1 MFPAPLRSGMLILL
15 PPSEGKTPPKAGEP
29 LDLTELSFAG
39 LAKTR
44 KAVLA
49 ALVRFCRTDPT
60 AAAVALGLGPTQA
73 GHVRTNTQLRRAPAA
88 PALDIYTGV
97 LFEAL
102 DAGSLR
108 HAERARLNRLV
119 AISSALFGLVR
130 PDDRIPAY
138 RLSGDTTLPD
148 LGPMSSVWRGQVS
161 AQLELE
167 SGLILD
173 LRSGTYVALGPVP
186 SAVAGRSVVGRILHE
201 HAGKR
206 SIVSHHNKAT
216 KGRLVRSLTEAS
228 SLPGSIP
235 DLLDALSSLGYAVE
249 LQPTRKTGVPAVVD
263 VIVSEI

>member
-1 MFPAPLRSGMLILL
+1 MFPTPLRSGMLILL

-29 LDLTELSFAG
+29 IDLTELSFAG

-44 KAVLA
+44 RAVLA
-49 ALVRFCRTDPT
+49 ALVRFCRTDP
-60 AAAVALGLGPTQA
+60 AAAAAALGLGPTQA
-73 GHVRTNTQLRRAPAA
+73 EHVRANTQLKRAPAG

-102 DAGSLR
+102 NASSLR
-108 HAERARLNRLV
+108 DAERSRLNRLV

-130 PDDRIPAY
+130 PEDRIPAY
-138 RLSGDTTLPD
+138 RLSGDTSLPD
-148 LGPMSSVWRGQVS
+148 LGPMSAVWREQVS

-173 LRSGTYVALGPVP
+173 LRSGAYVALGPVP
-186 SAVAGRSVVGRILHE
+186 PAVADRSVVGRILHE
-201 HAGKR
+201 HAGGR
-206 SIVSHHNKAT
+206 SIVSHHNKST
-216 KGRLVRSLTEAS
+216 KGRIARALAQAS

-235 DLLDALSSLGYAVE
+235 DLLDALASLGYVVE
-249 LQPTRKTGVPAVVD
+249 LQPARKPGVPAIVD

>member
-49 ALVRFCRTDPT
+49 ALIRFCRTDPT

-73 GHVRTNTQLRRAPAA
+73 GHVRTNTQLKRAPAA

-148 LGPMSSVWRGQVS
+148 LGSMPSVWRDQVS

-167 SGLILD
+167 AGLILD
-173 LRSGTYVALGPVP
+173 LRSGAYAALGPLP
-186 SAVAGRSVVGRILHE
+186 QAVAERSVVGRILHE
-201 HAGKR
+201 HDGKR

-235 DLLDALSSLGYAVE
+235 DLLDALSSLGYVVE
-249 LQPTRKTGVPAVVD
+249 LQPTRKTGVQAVVD
-263 VIVSEI
+263 IIVSEI

>member
-1 MFPAPLRSGMLILL
+1 MLILL

-49 ALVRFCRTDPT
+49 ALIRFCRTDPT
-60 AAAVALGLGPTQA
+60 AAAVALGLGPTQT
-73 GHVRTNTQLRRAPAA
+73 GHVRTNTQLKRAPAA

-167 SGLILD
+167 AGLILD

-186 SAVAGRSVVGRILHE
+186 SAVADRSVVGRILHE

-216 KGRLVRSLTEAS
+216 KGRIVRSLAQADAKPKTVKDLIAVLEA
-228 SLPGSIP
+228 
-235 DLLDALSSLGYAVE
+235 LGYQSE
-249 LQPTRKTGVPAVVD
+249 LQPPKSQGTPSIVD
-263 VIVSEI
+263 IIVRDV